1 MKWTDELVE
10 IAISNWKTG
19 QMSGAEIALI
29 LERESGQPCTK
40 NTVICKMARVGLSF
54 LGGTRTRSQGAPKHP
69 FAKRA
74 GTRLSDMPA
83 DLASRIRQR
92 RNEAARAKRAGARIT
107 IEDIGTAPVAAPPAV
122 LRPRP
127 AQARSTRSASGVPES
142 LRIPLIEARD
152 GMCRFIADDPLDRRE
167 LTTVCRHPTALS
179 AWCEGHTLLV
189 YEKPRLRNPDQFL
202 VNLRR
207 RTA

>member
-1 MKWTDELVE
+1 VKWTDEMVE

-92 RNEAARAKRAGARIT
+92 KNEAARAKRAGARVPM
-107 IEDIGTAPVAAPPAV
+107 EGLGTAPVAAPPAV

-127 AQARSTRSASGVPES
+127 AQARSASGVPES

-152 GMCRFIADDPLDRRE
+152 GMCRFIADDPQDRRG
-167 LTTVCRHPTALS
+167 LTTVCGHPTALGS
-179 AWCEGHTLLV
+179 WCEGHALLV
-189 YEKPRLRNPDQFL
+189 YEKPRLRNPAQFL

-207 RTA
+207 RKSA